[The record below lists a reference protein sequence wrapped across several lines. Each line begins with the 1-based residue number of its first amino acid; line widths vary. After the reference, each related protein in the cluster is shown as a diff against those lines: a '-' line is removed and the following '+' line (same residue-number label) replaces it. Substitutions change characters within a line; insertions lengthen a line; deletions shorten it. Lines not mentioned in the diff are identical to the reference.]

1 MVYTITQHM
10 QIPLTTITSTI
21 LLLMPGLMFNC
32 MFTINLQ
39 IITLLT
45 HIIHIHLVSLI
56 MMDMAIISTIK
67 LMATTSIL
75 FIQQRVMEV
84 EVEQSQQLL
93 YFFVASL
100 NFRKLSSNSNHL
112 LTFSLNSINS
122 GFWSVNTISPVSIII
137 KDRFFYLFCND
148 YFLPFTL
155 LPFLK

>member
-75 FIQQRVMEV
+75 FIQQRVMV
-84 EVEQSQQLL
+84 VVEQSQQLL
-93 YFFVASL
+93 YFFVAVA
-100 NFRKLSSNSNHL
+100 LSWYYAVKD
-112 LTFSLNSINS
+112 I
-122 GFWSVNTISPVSIII
+122 VNAQRELAITAVTVV
-137 KDRFFYLFCND
+137 NE
-148 YFLPFTL
+148 
-155 LPFLK
+155 

>member
-21 LLLMPGLMFNC
+21 LQLMQGLMFNC

-84 EVEQSQQLL
+84 AVEQSQQLL
-93 YFFVASL
+93 YFFVAVA
-100 NFRKLSSNSNHL
+100 LSWYYAVKD
-112 LTFSLNSINS
+112 I
-122 GFWSVNTISPVSIII
+122 VNAQRELAITAVTVA
-137 KDRFFYLFCND
+137 NE
-148 YFLPFTL
+148 
-155 LPFLK
+155 

>member
-1 MVYTITQHM
+1 MVYTHTQHM

-32 MFTINLQ
+32 MFTIDLQ

-45 HIIHIHLVSLI
+45 HIIHTHMVSLI

-84 EVEQSQQLL
+84 VVEQSQQLL
-93 YFFVASL
+93 YFFVAVA
-100 NFRKLSSNSNHL
+100 LSWYYAVKD
-112 LTFSLNSINS
+112 I
-122 GFWSVNTISPVSIII
+122 VNVQRELAITAVTVA
-137 KDRFFYLFCND
+137 NE
-148 YFLPFTL
+148 
-155 LPFLK
+155 

>member
-93 YFFVASL
+93 YFFVAVV
-100 NFRKLSSNSNHL
+100 LSWYYAVKD
-112 LTFSLNSINS
+112 I
-122 GFWSVNTISPVSIII
+122 VNAQRELAITAVIVA
-137 KDRFFYLFCND
+137 NE
-148 YFLPFTL
+148 
-155 LPFLK
+155 

>member
-93 YFFVASL
+93 YFFVAVA
-100 NFRKLSSNSNHL
+100 LSWYYAVKD
-112 LTFSLNSINS
+112 I
-122 GFWSVNTISPVSIII
+122 VNAQRELAITAVIVA
-137 KDRFFYLFCND
+137 NE
-148 YFLPFTL
+148 
-155 LPFLK
+155 

>member
-21 LLLMPGLMFNC
+21 LLLMPGLMLNC

-45 HIIHIHLVSLI
+45 HIIHIPMVSPI

-84 EVEQSQQLL
+84 AVEQSQQLL
-93 YFFVASL
+93 YFFAAVA
-100 NFRKLSSNSNHL
+100 LSWYYAVKD
-112 LTFSLNSINS
+112 I
-122 GFWSVNTISPVSIII
+122 VNAQRELAITAVTVA
-137 KDRFFYLFCND
+137 NE
-148 YFLPFTL
+148 
-155 LPFLK
+155 

>member
-1 MVYTITQHM
+1 MVNTHTLHM

-21 LLLMPGLMFNC
+21 LQLMQGLMFNC

-75 FIQQRVMEV
+75 FIQQREV
-84 EVEQSQQLL
+84 AVEQSQQLL
-93 YFFVASL
+93 YFFVAVA
-100 NFRKLSSNSNHL
+100 LSWYYAVKD
-112 LTFSLNSINS
+112 I
-122 GFWSVNTISPVSIII
+122 VNAQRELAITAVTVA
-137 KDRFFYLFCND
+137 NE
-148 YFLPFTL
+148 
-155 LPFLK
+155 

>member
-1 MVYTITQHM
+1 MVYTHTQHM

-93 YFFVASL
+93 YFFVAVV
-100 NFRKLSSNSNHL
+100 LSWYYAVKD
-112 LTFSLNSINS
+112 I
-122 GFWSVNTISPVSIII
+122 VNAQRELAITAVTVA
-137 KDRFFYLFCND
+137 NE
-148 YFLPFTL
+148 
-155 LPFLK
+155 

>member
-1 MVYTITQHM
+1 MVYTHTQHM

-39 IITLLT
+39 IITLLK

-75 FIQQRVMEV
+75 FIQQRVMV
-84 EVEQSQQLL
+84 VVEQSQQLL
-93 YFFVASL
+93 YFFVAVA
-100 NFRKLSSNSNHL
+100 LSWYYAVKD
-112 LTFSLNSINS
+112 I
-122 GFWSVNTISPVSIII
+122 VNAQRELAITAVTVA
-137 KDRFFYLFCND
+137 NE
-148 YFLPFTL
+148 
-155 LPFLK
+155 